1 MSQNRTEILE
11 GDIRPDRIAYFPGG
25 EKKFKAFINAE
36 LQYPE
41 LCKINKIEGTV
52 KVSFEIDIDGTVQ
65 NVKVIESLHPD
76 LDREAIRV
84 VSLSP
89 KWKPYLLYFKPVK
102 SILNYNIVFK
112 IK

>member
-1 MSQNRTEILE
+1 MEKLQ
-11 GDIRPDRIAYFPGG
+11 GDIVPDKNAYFPGG

-41 LCKINKIEGTV
+41 LCKINKIEGIV
-52 KVSFEIDIDGTVQ
+52 KISFEIDIDGSVKNVQ
-65 NVKVIESLHPD
+65 VIESLHPD

-89 KWKPYLLYFKPVK
+89 KWKPYLLYFKPIK
-102 SILNYNIVFK
+102 STMNYNIEFK

>member
-1 MSQNRTEILE
+1 MEKLQ
-11 GDIRPDRIAYFPGG
+11 GDIVPDKHAYFPGG

-52 KVSFEIDIDGTVQ
+52 KISFEIDIDGSVQ
-65 NVKVIESLHPD
+65 NVQVIESLHSD

-89 KWKPYLLYFKPVK
+89 KWKPYLLYFKPIK
-102 SILNYNIVFK
+102 STMNYNIVFK